1 MGVPTQ
7 DPTTM
12 QSSARA
18 PIRVTPL
25 PRPGRRVGERRRQ
38 RSSSAGEALEL
49 ALSAAAHESQLDV
62 VLIADDFGML
72 VASSHTPLDLEM
84 LAAITPIVSRG
95 RAKASVKR
103 NGEERELSVKSIK
116 VMDETLHIAA
126 LGGDPSTRAMGVMRS
141 VTVARRLLG

>member
-1 MGVPTQ
+1 M
-7 DPTTM
+7 
-12 QSSARA
+12 
-18 PIRVTPL
+18 
-25 PRPGRRVGERRRQ
+25 
-38 RSSSAGEALEL
+38 
-49 ALSAAAHESQLDV
+49 ALSAAANESQLDV

-103 NGEERELSVKSIK
+103 NGEQRELSVKSIK